1 MRDGGGPRRSQ
12 DKMQNRRMELLL
24 MLERAIERLL
34 FASRWILAPVY
45 LGLSLGLVVLGVK
58 FFQEIYHVITHIT
71 LIEEPELV
79 LTLLAMIDL
88 VLVGSLIVMVM
99 FSGYENF
106 VSRIETD
113 GEGDKLGWLG
123 KLDAGTLKLKVAAS
137 IVAISSIH
145 LLQKFMDVEKIE
157 NDKLLWYVIIHLTF
171 VVSAVL
177 MGVLDKMAFASHR
190 EH

>member
-1 MRDGGGPRRSQ
+1 MIEKP
-12 DKMQNRRMELLL
+12 L
-24 MLERAIERLL
+24 ERLL
-34 FASRWILAPVY
+34 FACRWLLAPLY
-45 LGLSLGLVVLGVK
+45 LGLSLALIALGVK
-58 FFQEIYHVITHIT
+58 FFQEAFHVITHAFT
-71 LIEEPELV
+71 LSEADMV
-79 LTLLAMIDL
+79 LTVLAMIDI

-106 VSRIETD
+106 VSRID
-113 GEGDKLGWLG
+113 VGPGGDTLGWLG

-145 LLQKFMDVEKIE
+145 LLRIFMETKE
-157 NDKLLWYVIIHLTF
+157 LPNDKILWYVVLHMTF

-177 MGVLDKMAFASHR
+177 MGVMDRLAFASHR

>member
-1 MRDGGGPRRSQ
+1 VEQ
-12 DKMQNRRMELLL
+12 L
-24 MLERAIERLL
+24 IEKTL
-34 FASRWILAPVY
+34 FASRWLLAPLY
-45 LGLSLGLVVLGVK
+45 LGLSLALVALGIK
-58 FFQEIYHVITHIT
+58 FFQEVYHVLSHILT
-71 LIEEPELV
+71 SSEADMI
-79 LTLLAMIDL
+79 LTLLALIDL

-106 VSRIETD
+106 VSRLEVGETA
-113 GEGDKLGWLG
+113 DKLGWLG

-145 LLQKFMDVEKIE
+145 LLRAFMDAQQIP

-177 MGVLDKMAFASHR
+177 MGVLDRMAFAAHR
-190 EH
+190 DH